1 MMTSEIKIQPVPRIL
16 LADDQPDVIEALR
29 LLLKGEGFVTETATS
44 PRAVI
49 NALAASTQHQFDLML
64 MDLNYTRDTTSG
76 IEGLELIEQVRR
88 FDETL
93 PVIVM
98 TAWGSIELA
107 VEAMRG
113 GSGDFIQKP
122 WDNNALLR
130 VVRKQVEAG
139 RQRRRER
146 EAATARD
153 RSRLIELDEARRIQ
167 ESLLPAKLPQL
178 NGLDLAASWRPA
190 REVGGD
196 YFDAIKLSEDRVALC
211 VADIEGKGLP
221 AAMLMANLQAVVRS
235 LARQSIAPARLCEL
249 VNQTML
255 ENALGSKLISMFY
268 GIADLKQSS
277 LTYVNAGHL
286 PPMLLRTD
294 GTIERLCEGGMLL
307 CVNADSQYQAG
318 QVSLR
323 PGERLLVFT
332 DGVTECLD
340 ANGEEFGDERL
351 LQIMS
356 NHSALDAESLHQQII
371 EAIAEYS
378 NQHFQ
383 DDVTMLVMSRVLAE

>member
-1 MMTSEIKIQPVPRIL
+1 MKTQGAPRIL

-29 LLLKGEGFVTETATS
+29 LLLKGEGFVTEAATS
-44 PRAVI
+44 PGAVI
-49 NALAASTQHQFDLML
+49 NALTASSHNQFDLML

-93 PVIVM
+93 PVVVM

-146 EAATARD
+146 EEALVRD
-153 RSRLIELDEARRIQ
+153 QSRIIELDEARRIQ
-167 ESLLPAKLPQL
+167 ESLLPAKLPQIS
-178 NGLDLAASWRPA
+178 GLDLAASWQPA

-196 YFDAIKLSEDRVALC
+196 YFDAIKLDEDRVALC
-211 VADIEGKGLP
+211 LADIEGKGLP

-235 LARQSIAPARLCEL
+235 LTRQSIAPARLCEL

-268 GIADLKQSS
+268 GVADVKQSR

-286 PPMLLRTD
+286 PPMLLRAD
-294 GTIERLCEGGMLL
+294 SAIERLCEGGTLL
-307 CVNADSQYQAG
+307 CVNSNSTYHSGNIPLHRGD
-318 QVSLR
+318 
-323 PGERLLVFT
+323 RLLVFT
-332 DGVTECLD
+332 DGVTECCD
-340 ANGEEFGDERL
+340 GNGDEFGDERL
-351 LQIMS
+351 LDIFINS
-356 NHSALDAESLHQQII
+356 TSLDAASLQQKITD
-371 EAIAEYS
+371 ALGAFS
-378 NQHFQ
+378 NSHFQ
-383 DDVTMLVMSRVLAE
+383 DDVTMLVMSLE